1 MWFSVLGRGTGHQKA
16 VCPLS
21 TKPQKERSLAGAA
34 GSRERK
40 RGGDGRA
47 PPLVFLLGS
56 QARGEVGKALPGI
69 INRLSIKDLIYS
81 SI

>member
-1 MWFSVLGRGTGHQKA
+1 MVLSAGQGHRTSESGKPSLHKA
-16 VCPLS
+16 IEGKRPGWSCW
-21 TKPQKERSLAGAA
+21 
-34 GSRERK
+34 ERK
-40 RGGDGRA
+40 SGGDGRG

-56 QARGEVGKALPGI
+56 RARGEVGKALPGI